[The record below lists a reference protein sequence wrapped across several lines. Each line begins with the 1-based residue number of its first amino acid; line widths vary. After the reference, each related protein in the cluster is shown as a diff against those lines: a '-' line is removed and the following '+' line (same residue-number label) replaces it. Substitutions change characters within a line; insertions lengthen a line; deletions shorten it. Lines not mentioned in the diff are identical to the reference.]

1 MPGLAEKFT
10 PGLWQLFPR
19 RGRHYNVQVQLFLY
33 LDRFTASLDCAASE
47 RQISQNARRLRLTRL
62 GLPCLCPPLVCTLAF
77 VMAKIDPSGR
87 QVPFFVCLSIMLPTD
102 GGKGVLP
109 LFMGLEDANTAIIQV
124 LETKG
129 GNPEEFEVYPMSLGE
144 ALDTL
149 IGNPADQIFRFMA
162 PSTSK
167 QYIDE
172 FISNQ

>member
-1 MPGLAEKFT
+1 
-10 PGLWQLFPR
+10 
-19 RGRHYNVQVQLFLY
+19 
-33 LDRFTASLDCAASE
+33 
-47 RQISQNARRLRLTRL
+47 
-62 GLPCLCPPLVCTLAF
+62 
-77 VMAKIDPSGR
+77 MAKIDPSGR
-87 QVPFFVCLSIMLPTD
+87 QVPFFACLSIMLPTD

-149 IGNPADQIFRFMA
+149 IGNPDDQIFRFMA

-167 QYIDE
+167 QAPSSTLTNLSLINNSLIMRRLVANYFAVPSSKYFRTSREAGIPRNSE
-172 FISNQ
+172 QLVCA